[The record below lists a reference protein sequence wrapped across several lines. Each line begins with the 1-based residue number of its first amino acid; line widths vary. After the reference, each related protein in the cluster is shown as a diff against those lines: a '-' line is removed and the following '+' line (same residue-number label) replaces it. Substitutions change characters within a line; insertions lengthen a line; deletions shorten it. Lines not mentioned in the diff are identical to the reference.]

1 LGFSN
6 SAIQVLQ
13 TSLPRHAFEIA
24 WVKILEMSMS
34 LDAVARGDGTVGFQF
49 SLWRDGLPIDAV
61 PQHGWLE
68 VQSTNPEMW
77 SP

>member
-1 LGFSN
+1 
-6 SAIQVLQ
+6 
-13 TSLPRHAFEIA
+13 
-24 WVKILEMSMS
+24 MS

-68 VQSTNPEMW
+68 VQSTAPDTW
-77 SP
+77 VP